1 MKGFSFIG
9 GPRGSHCTQGSQT
22 LFLKKKTK
30 KKNKL
35 LTTFFEFIE
44 IWLILIVLS
53 HEKMYAININLISH
67 HENTIQFLFL
77 NDFIRIFRF

>member
-9 GPRGSHCTQGSQT
+9 GPRGNHRTQGSRT
-22 LFLKKKTK
+22 LFFFKTKK

-44 IWLILIVLS
+44 IWLILIVLW

-77 NDFIRIFRF
+77 NDLIRIFRF